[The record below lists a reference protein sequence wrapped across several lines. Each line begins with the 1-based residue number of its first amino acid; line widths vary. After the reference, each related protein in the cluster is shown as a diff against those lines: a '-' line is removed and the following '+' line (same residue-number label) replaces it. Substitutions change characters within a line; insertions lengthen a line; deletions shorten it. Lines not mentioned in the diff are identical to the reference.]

1 MLLSPALGEQIGRAV
16 ERRGIGRMAAE
27 VSSGPARTRFY
38 IVVALVVLAAAV
50 VGFAKTFFWPLS
62 QGRFHAPPVVFI
74 HGALAFS
81 WVSLFLIQPTL
92 IRHGRYGTH
101 TRLGAVGAVIAVA
114 LAATGLAMGVY
125 ATRKDLAAG
134 LGEPA
139 VSNIV
144 GVCTSM
150 AMFLGLVTAA
160 VALRARPETHKRL
173 MLLASVLVV
182 WPAWF
187 RFRHYFP
194 AVPRP
199 EIVFAL
205 LPLVVLILLAMLRD
219 RIVLGRVHPVYLW
232 AGSGLIV
239 EQIAEVALYD
249 TAPWRVVAH
258 AIYDGLT

>member
-1 MLLSPALGEQIGRAV
+1 
-16 ERRGIGRMAAE
+16 MAS
-27 VSSGPARTRFY
+27 VNSGPARTRFY
-38 IVVALVVLAAAV
+38 IVVALIVLSAAV
-50 VGFAKTFFWPLS
+50 AGFAKTFFWPLS
-62 QGRFHAPPVVFI
+62 HGRFHAPPVVFI
-74 HGALAFS
+74 HGILAFS
-81 WVSLFLIQPTL
+81 WVFLFVVQPSL
-92 IRHGRYGTH
+92 IRHGCYGLH
-101 TRLGAVGAVIAVA
+101 RRLGAVGAAIALA
-114 LAATGLAMGVY
+114 LAATGLAVGIY

-139 VSNIV
+139 VSNLV

-150 AMFLGLVTAA
+150 ATFLGLVTAA

-194 AVPRP
+194 DVPRP

-205 LPLVVLILLAMLRD
+205 LPLVALILLAMLRD
-219 RIVLGRVHPVYLW
+219 RMVVGRVHPAYLW
-232 AGSGLIV
+232 AGSGLIG
-239 EQIAEVALYD
+239 EQIAEAALYD
-249 TAPWRVVAH
+249 TAPWRAVAH

>member
-1 MLLSPALGEQIGRAV
+1 MT
-16 ERRGIGRMAAE
+16 
-27 VSSGPARTRFY
+27 SGPERRTRFY
-38 IVVALVVLAAAV
+38 IVVALVVLGAAV

-62 QGRFHAPPVVFI
+62 HGRFHAPPVIFI

-81 WVSLFLIQPTL
+81 WVSLFLIQPSL
-92 IRHGRYGTH
+92 IRRGSYGIH
-101 TRLGAVGAVIAVA
+101 TRLGAVGAAIAVA
-114 LAATGLAMGVY
+114 LAATGVAVGIY
-125 ATRKDLAAG
+125 STKKDLAAG

-139 VSNIV
+139 ISNLV

-150 AMFLGLVTAA
+150 AMFLGLVAAA
-160 VALRARPETHKRL
+160 VVLRARPETHKRL

-194 AVPRP
+194 DVPRP

-205 LPLVVLILLAMLRD
+205 LPLVALILLAMLRD
-219 RIVLGRVHPVYLW
+219 RMVVGRVHPAYLW
-232 AGSGLIV
+232 AGSGVIG
-239 EQIAEVALYD
+239 EQVAEVAFYD
-249 TAPWRVVAH
+249 TAPWRAVAH